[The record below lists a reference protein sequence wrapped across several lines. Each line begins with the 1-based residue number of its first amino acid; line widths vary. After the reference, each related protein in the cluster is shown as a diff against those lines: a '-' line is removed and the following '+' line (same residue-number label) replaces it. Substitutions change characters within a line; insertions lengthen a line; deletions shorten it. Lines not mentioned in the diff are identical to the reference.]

1 MNNGYLDLSFSEAV
15 DRTSIDRRLIQ
26 LQSTT
31 SGNAIVYNLTGS
43 VTSSPLSATTIRL
56 TLDANDLEALQLEEN
71 LCTTPANCHIRLL
84 NGAVAD
90 YSGNTVSDS
99 VAQAQS
105 IADLERVTIES
116 VELDMDAGTLTFNF
130 SASVD
135 ASATNPGRI
144 TIATNDDGDNGLALS
159 TTTAVSANNGFTVV
173 LTLTLADM
181 NTLRAN
187 SAIATSTGN
196 TVILT
201 QGQAFTDLIARP
213 VVAVTSNS

>member
-1 MNNGYLDLSFSEAV
+1 MATADLATIQANVNIGTSLNNTFVNVTVLNGASFALDMFSNVMDASVAALAVTSLIDDTTSPTIEQFVEADMNNGYLDLSFSEAV

-99 VAQAQS
+99 VA
-105 IADLERVTIES
+105 
-116 VELDMDAGTLTFNF
+116 
-130 SASVD
+130 
-135 ASATNPGRI
+135 
-144 TIATNDDGDNGLALS
+144 
-159 TTTAVSANNGFTVV
+159 
-173 LTLTLADM
+173 
-181 NTLRAN
+181 
-187 SAIATSTGN
+187 
-196 TVILT
+196 
-201 QGQAFTDLIARP
+201 
-213 VVAVTSNS
+213 